1 MKNNIYF
8 KISSIFILFILLAL
22 KANADQF
29 DFKVKEIEILEN
41 GNLYKGSNRGIIETD
56 NGITI
61 EADNFVYNKIS
72 NILNASGQVKI
83 DDKLNKYKIFSDKIT
98 YKKNEEI
105 IFTNGNSRALD
116 NNKKIINAEDFT
128 YNKVLDTLN
137 AKKKSGVRGWYK

>member
-8 KISSIFILFILLAL
+8 KISSIVIIFILAIF
-22 KANADQF
+22 KANADEF
-29 DFKVKEIEILEN
+29 DFKVKEIEILDN
-41 GNLYKGSNRGIIETD
+41 GNLFKGLNRGIIETD

-98 YKKNEEI
+98 YKKM
-105 IFTNGNSRALD
+105 
-116 NNKKIINAEDFT
+116 KKLYLQVAIQG
-128 YNKVLDTLN
+128 L
-137 AKKKSGVRGWYK
+137 

>member
-8 KISSIFILFILLAL
+8 KISSIVIIFILAIF
-22 KANADQF
+22 KANADEF
-29 DFKVKEIEILEN
+29 DFKVKEIEILDN
-41 GNLYKGSNRGIIETD
+41 GNLFKGLNRGIIETD

-83 DDKLNKYKIFSDKIT
+83 NDKINKYKIFSDKIT
-98 YKKNEEI
+98 YRKNEEI
-105 IFTNGNSRALD
+105 IFTTGNSRALD

-137 AKKKSGVRGWYK
+137 AKKM

>member
-8 KISSIFILFILLAL
+8 KISSIIILFILLAF

-41 GNLYKGSNRGIIETD
+41 GNLFKGSNRGIIETD
-56 NGITI
+56 NGIII

-72 NILNASGQVKI
+72 NILNASGKVKI
-83 DDKLNKYKIFSDKIT
+83 DDKVNKYKIFSDKIT

-116 NNKKIINAEDFT
+116 NNKKIINAEEFT

-137 AKKKSGVRGWYK
+137 AKKKMR